1 MFKNSKSRD
10 IKGLSDSSMSDN
22 INRRDDDKNN
32 QEARI
37 SECTENVCMVSE
49 QKEMGP
55 TTQSYKNEGCINGHL
70 DEISAATL
78 ATKNRVLQHKTRIKT
93 SREYTSSTDD
103 SNMSVDKMMT
113 KCQKAK
119 QIANF
124 WKAEDS
130 FIHVSL

>member
-1 MFKNSKSRD
+1 
-10 IKGLSDSSMSDN
+10 MSDN
-22 INRRDDDKNN
+22 INRRNDDKYN

-37 SECTENVCMVSE
+37 SECTENVHMVSQ

-55 TTQSYKNEGCINGHL
+55 TTQSYKNEGCSNDCL

-78 ATKNRVLQHKTRIKT
+78 AKKNRVLQHKTRIKT
-93 SREYTSSTDD
+93 SHEFTSSTDD
-103 SNMSVDKMMT
+103 SNMSVDKMVT
-113 KCQKAK
+113 KYQKNK

-124 WKAEDS
+124 WKGEDS

>member
-1 MFKNSKSRD
+1 M
-10 IKGLSDSSMSDN
+10 SDS
-22 INRRDDDKNN
+22 INRRNDDKNN

-37 SECTENVCMVSE
+37 SECTENVCMVTQ

-55 TTQSYKNEGCINGHL
+55 TTQSYKNEACINDHL
-70 DEISAATL
+70 DEISAATP

-93 SREYTSSTDD
+93 SHESTFSTDD

-113 KCQKAK
+113 KYQKAE
-119 QIANF
+119 QIAHF

>member
-1 MFKNSKSRD
+1 M
-10 IKGLSDSSMSDN
+10 SDSIN
-22 INRRDDDKNN
+22 IHNDDKNN

-37 SECTENVCMVSE
+37 SECMENVCMISQ

-55 TTQSYKNEGCINGHL
+55 TAQSYKNEGCINDHL

-78 ATKNRVLQHKTRIKT
+78 ATKNRVLQHKAGIKT
-93 SREYTSSTDD
+93 SHEFTSSTDS

-113 KCQKAK
+113 QYQKAK

>member
-1 MFKNSKSRD
+1 V
-10 IKGLSDSSMSDN
+10 SDS
-22 INRRDDDKNN
+22 INRCNNDKNN

-37 SECTENVCMVSE
+37 SECTENVCVVSQ

-55 TTQSYKNEGCINGHL
+55 TAQSYKNEGCINDHL
-70 DEISAATL
+70 DEISVATL

-93 SREYTSSTDD
+93 SHEYTSSTDD

-113 KCQKAK
+113 NYQKAK

-130 FIHVSL
+130 VIQVSL

>member
-1 MFKNSKSRD
+1 
-10 IKGLSDSSMSDN
+10 
-22 INRRDDDKNN
+22 
-32 QEARI
+32 
-37 SECTENVCMVSE
+37 MVSQ

-55 TTQSYKNEGCINGHL
+55 TTQSYKNEGCINDHL

-78 ATKNRVLQHKTRIKT
+78 ATKNQVLQHQTRIKT
-93 SREYTSSTDD
+93 SHEFTSSTDD

-113 KCQKAK
+113 NYQKTK
-119 QIANF
+119 QIANV

>member
-1 MFKNSKSRD
+1 
-10 IKGLSDSSMSDN
+10 MSDN
-22 INRRDDDKNN
+22 INRCNDYKNN

-37 SECTENVCMVSE
+37 SECTENLCVVSQ
-49 QKEMGP
+49 QKETGL
-55 TTQSYKNEGCINGHL
+55 TSQSYKNEGCINDHL

-78 ATKNRVLQHKTRIKT
+78 DMKKRVPQHQTNIKT
-93 SREYTSSTDD
+93 SHEFTSSTDD

-113 KCQKAK
+113 KYKKAK

-130 FIHVSL
+130 FILVSL

>member
-1 MFKNSKSRD
+1 
-10 IKGLSDSSMSDN
+10 MSEN
-22 INRRDDDKNN
+22 INRHNYDKNN

-37 SECTENVCMVSE
+37 SECTENVRLVSQ

-55 TTQSYKNEGCINGHL
+55 TTQSCKNEGCINDHL

-93 SREYTSSTDD
+93 SHEFTSSTDD
-103 SNMSVDKMMT
+103 SNMSVDKMKT
-113 KCQKAK
+113 KYKKTK

-124 WKAEDS
+124 WKIEDS

>member
-1 MFKNSKSRD
+1 M
-10 IKGLSDSSMSDN
+10 SDS
-22 INRRDDDKNN
+22 INRRNDDKNN

-37 SECTENVCMVSE
+37 SECTENVCMVSQ

-55 TTQSYKNEGCINGHL
+55 TAQSHKNEGCIIDHL

-78 ATKNRVLQHKTRIKT
+78 ATKNRVLQHKTKIKT
-93 SREYTSSTDD
+93 SHEFTSSTDS

-113 KCQKAK
+113 KYQKAK